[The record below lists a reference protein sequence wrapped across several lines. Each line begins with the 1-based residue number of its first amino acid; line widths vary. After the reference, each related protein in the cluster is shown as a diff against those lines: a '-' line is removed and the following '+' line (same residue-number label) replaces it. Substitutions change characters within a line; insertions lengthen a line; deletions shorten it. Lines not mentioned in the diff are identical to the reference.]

1 MTANTQADLR
11 VIKTKR
17 AIKAAF
23 YTLICQK
30 PVNKITVAALAKTA
44 LINKGTFYL
53 HYQDIFALY
62 DELVEAVATANAR
75 EFQDYDLLVENP
87 REFVQRFLFDVP
99 EAPSP
104 AVLALLKPEN
114 LKFATTYPNNF
125 IDAIRTE
132 IYATGQLT
140 ANRENDLRLEFMI
153 TGMISILIR
162 PGLIN
167 QQDPHDQECV
177 VDLLTPAV
185 EQLTK
190 PTQS

>member
-99 EAPSP
+99 ETPSP

-140 ANRENDLRLEFMI
+140 ANRENDLRL
-153 TGMISILIR
+153 
-162 PGLIN
+162 
-167 QQDPHDQECV
+167 
-177 VDLLTPAV
+177 
-185 EQLTK
+185 
-190 PTQS
+190 